1 MGGALKMTEGNGSKG
16 QRRREAILQLLKGQG
31 RITIAEIVERFGCSE
46 ATARRDLEQMEEV
59 YPVIRTIGG
68 AMYDGMGTMREL
80 HFAEKEGLSILE
92 KEKIAELA
100 AALIVEGDVIGMS
113 GGSTNFLLAKLLK
126 SRKGITVVT
135 NAVNIAMELAGS
147 QIQVVVTG
155 GIMRHN
161 SFELC
166 GPLGEGMISQL
177 HIGKMFIGIDGISA
191 VGGISSYSEQEAQ
204 IAKALIKRS
213 QETYAVFDHTKT
225 NRTSLFSIAALSE
238 LRAVI
243 TDSPLTGEVAEELG
257 RHDVSIYITD

>member
-1 MGGALKMTEGNGSKG
+1 MNDGSGSKG
-16 QRRREAILQLLKGQG
+16 QRRREAIMQLLKQQG
-31 RITIAEIVERFGCSE
+31 RITISEMVERFGCSE
-46 ATARRDLEQMEEV
+46 ATARRDLEQMEGV

-68 AMYDGMGTMREL
+68 AMYDGMSTMREL
-80 HFAEKEGLSILE
+80 HFAEREGLSILE
-92 KEKIAELA
+92 KERIAQLA
-100 AALIVEGDVIGMS
+100 ATLIHEGDVIGLS
-113 GGSTNFLLAKLLK
+113 GGTTNFLLAKLLK

-166 GPLGEGMISQL
+166 GPLGEGMVAQL
-177 HIGKMFIGIDGISA
+177 HIGKMFIGVDGISA
-191 VGGISSYSEQEAQ
+191 TGGISSYSEQEAQ

-213 QETYAVFDHTKT
+213 HETYAVFDHTKL

-238 LRAVI
+238 LKAVI
-243 TDSPLTGEVAEELG
+243 TDSVLSGELAEELD
-257 RHDVSIYITD
+257 HHNVSVFVTD